1 MMEKDNMFSKN
12 SYLAGALF
20 ALAFPALSLV
30 AAYLLKDS
38 MLLFNKPALPY
49 LVAVVLNLIMM
60 RLLAKKETVKT
71 VKGIMAIT
79 FIFIIVLFIL
89 KQHLFR

>member
-1 MMEKDNMFSKN
+1 MMEKNNMVSKN
-12 SYLAGALF
+12 SYLAGALI
-20 ALAFPALSLV
+20 ALVFPALSLV

>member
-1 MMEKDNMFSKN
+1 MMEENNMFSKN
-12 SYLAGALF
+12 SYLAGALI
-20 ALAFPALSLV
+20 ALVFPAISLV

-49 LVAVVLNLIMM
+49 LVAIVLNLIIM
-60 RLLAKKETVKT
+60 RLLSKKETVKT
-71 VKGIMAIT
+71 VKGIMIVT